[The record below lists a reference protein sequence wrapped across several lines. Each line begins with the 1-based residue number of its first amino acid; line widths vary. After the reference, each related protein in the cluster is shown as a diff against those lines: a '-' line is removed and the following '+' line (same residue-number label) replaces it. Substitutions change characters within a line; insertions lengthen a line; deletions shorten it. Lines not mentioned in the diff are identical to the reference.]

1 MHSHTDHHHHELG
14 HNHSHASTDSSRDAS
29 TSSAQQAES
38 DLLPDLPQSES
49 AHQSQ
54 VIATF
59 DSYLLRSNV
68 GNQRRRAN
76 YYALKKEHKELLGG
90 GFLEMLDKVRL
101 RLKGLSFK
109 TGFLICADRFSV

>member
-1 MHSHTDHHHHELG
+1 M
-14 HNHSHASTDSSRDAS
+14 HSHASAHHHEHAHDHSHQSTDPPALDAL
-29 TSSAQQAES
+29 TPVRES

-76 YYALKKEHKELLGG
+76 YYALKKGHKELLGPG
-90 GFLEMLDKVRL
+90 YLKILDEVRL
-101 RLKGLSFK
+101 LDNSFDSAMIDYSQ
-109 TGFLICADRFSV
+109 L